1 MKSVVCD
8 FFSVVII
15 LLICFNTSAQEAGL
29 QSDEYAFDTIVQLNK
44 ATICDTNLLSIMDN
58 MIYHEI
64 NCSDYDTNYCIV
76 VTVYQWMLYD
86 STLNDDNLYYIHIE
100 FSDKRTILYPDYT
113 FFCLH
118 RDFLCF
124 MRIHGEF
131 PDFFMV
137 NDAIRSFHCIIR
149 WDDLFE
155 DDHFSRWAIAY
166 HNNEFIILDKFLCK

>member
-44 ATICDTNLLSIMDN
+44 TIICDTSLLAILDSMV
-58 MIYHEI
+58 YHEE
-64 NCSDYDTNYCIV
+64 NCSDFDTNYCLVIS
-76 VTVYQWMLYD
+76 VYQWMLYD
-86 STLNDDNLYYIHIE
+86 TTLNDDNLYYIQIE
-100 FSDKRTILYPDYT
+100 FCDKRLLLFPDFNFYCMHRGV
-113 FFCLH
+113 FC
-118 RDFLCF
+118 FT
-124 MRIHGEF
+124 RIRGEF

-137 NDAIRSFHCIIR
+137 NDDIRSFHCIIR

-155 DDHFSRWAIAY
+155 NDHFSRWAIAY
-166 HNNEFIILDKFLCK
+166 HNNEFIILDKYMCK